1 MGSGRTTFKK
11 TEVARIVEGVK
22 NSGALGVF
30 EFQLNSGV
38 VRFHLTGSG
47 AVNELVETPVINAK
61 PTNVWD
67 EVLPHGKAKS
77 ALTLL
82 KKIP

>member
-22 NSGALGVF
+22 ISGALGTF
-30 EFQLNSGV
+30 EFQLGEGV
-38 VRFHLTGSG
+38 VRFHMTGEVASTES
-47 AVNELVETPVINAK
+47 ATVIDVK
-61 PTNVWD
+61 PKNVWD
-67 EVLPHGKAKS
+67 EVLPHGKAKP